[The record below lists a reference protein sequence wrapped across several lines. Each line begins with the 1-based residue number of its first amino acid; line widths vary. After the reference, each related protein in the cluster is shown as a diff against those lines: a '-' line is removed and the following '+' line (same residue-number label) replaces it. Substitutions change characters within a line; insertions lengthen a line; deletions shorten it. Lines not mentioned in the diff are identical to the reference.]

1 MKKRYP
7 VYMLTAILLM
17 VFTFSPLAYAETIDN
32 SAAWNGREVRSDR
45 DEFGNF
51 IGAVAVLATV
61 ASLVSD
67 RDDYYYYRGRRY
79 YRNGRGVIEPVIF
92 IIAPFSTTV
101 ASIVTTGITVSVRVA
116 VFTRRPVFTETIT
129 GPRDPGTLETTVETR
144 NKRYRD
150 SHS

>member
-32 SAAWNGREVRSDR
+32 SAAWDGRGVRNDR

-79 YRNGRGVIEPVIF
+79 YRNGPWGYRNHYFYNHPGYYSNRVHRF
-92 IIAPFSTTV
+92 DSNRRFDRYHRFNTNTRFHQAPRFHRNYYRTS
-101 ASIVTTGITVSVRVA
+101 R
-116 VFTRRPVFTETIT
+116 
-129 GPRDPGTLETTVETR
+129 PRDIR
-144 NKRYRD
+144 NF
-150 SHS
+150 H

>member
-67 RDDYYYYRGRRY
+67 RDYYYYRGRRY
-79 YRNGRGVIEPVIF
+79 YRNGPWGYRNRYF
-92 IIAPFSTTV
+92 YH
-101 ASIVTTGITVSVRVA
+101 
-116 VFTRRPVFTETIT
+116 RPVFYNS
-129 GPRDPGTLETTVETR
+129 RVHRYDRYHRFSPGTRFHHAPRFHR
-144 NKRYRD
+144 NYYRT
-150 SHS
+150 SRPREIRNFR